1 MTDDPALSRPDVQVP
16 DFQGLEPRAALRRKT
31 IVLVG
36 LMGVGKSSV
45 GRRLATAL
53 DLPFRDADNEVEA
66 AAGRSIPE
74 IFAEMG
80 EPAFRDGER
89 RVIARLLDEPAH
101 VLATGGGAFVN
112 PETRALIKS
121 KAVAVWLK
129 ADLELLA
136 RRVGRKEGRPLL
148 KGRDPIDVLR
158 EHAQLRYPAYGE
170 AHLTVETGD
179 TAHGVA
185 VEAVIQGLKIYLHP
199 SGSESQPESEST

>member
-1 MTDDPALSRPDVQVP
+1 MTDDPAFPRPDPGARP
-16 DFQGLEPRAALRRKT
+16 DPRATLRHRT

-45 GRRLATAL
+45 GRRLAAAL
-53 DLPFRDADNEVEA
+53 DLPFRDADIEVEA

-89 RVIARLLDEPAH
+89 RVIARLLDEPPH
-101 VLATGGGAFVN
+101 VLATGGGAFAN
-112 PETRALIKS
+112 PETRALIKDR
-121 KAVAVWLK
+121 AIAVWLK

-148 KGRDPIDVLR
+148 KGRDPMDVLR
-158 EHAQLRYPAYGE
+158 EHAQARYPAYAE
-170 AHLTVETGD
+170 AHLRVETGD

-185 VEAVIQGLKIYLHP
+185 VEAVIQALMRHLN
-199 SGSESQPESEST
+199 PESEPQ

>member
-1 MTDDPALSRPDVQVP
+1 MTDDPAPSRPELQAPGSQDL
-16 DFQGLEPRAALRRKT
+16 DPRAALRHRT

-45 GRRLATAL
+45 GRRLAAAL

-89 RVIARLLDEPAH
+89 RVIARLLEEPPH

-112 PETRALIKS
+112 AETRALIKS
-121 KAVAVWLK
+121 KAIAVWLK

-148 KGRDPIDVLR
+148 KGRDPMDVLR
-158 EHAQLRYPAYGE
+158 EHAALRYPAYGE

-185 VEAVIQGLKIYLHP
+185 VEAVIQALRGYL
-199 SGSESQPESEST
+199 QKPESESK